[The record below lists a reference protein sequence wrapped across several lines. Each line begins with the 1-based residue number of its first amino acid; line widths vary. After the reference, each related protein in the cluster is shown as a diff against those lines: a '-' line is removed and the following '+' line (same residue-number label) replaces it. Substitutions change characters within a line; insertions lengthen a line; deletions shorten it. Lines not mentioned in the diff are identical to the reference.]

1 MAPRT
6 DSNSDVSEDNT
17 RAAFGRLPD
26 TAEVKGVDKSDA
38 ASSSTVSSE
47 ANSFLFSENCK
58 YKMYPK

>member
-17 RAAFGRLPD
+17 RAALGRLPD
-26 TAEVKGVDKSDA
+26 TAEVEGVDKSDA
-38 ASSSTVSSE
+38 ASSSE
-47 ANSFLFSENCK
+47 ANFLFFSENCN